1 MVVNINSMQQ
11 INQTGLRLGTATGWQ
26 VSRHEKT
33 NADLG
38 WRYVD
43 TTRKELA
50 KRGLFCLNAHV
61 YNHRGVWM
69 NAIVYY
75 RYLQRSR
82 LNQWLV
88 KTTRRREGALSEW
101 KTRYRIFYKLDV
113 TGVKSKLSRKLGLRS
128 AFPALVKPKPKR
140 PFVPPWK
147 WKRMSTAQRK
157 AYDRKFKAVV
167 VETVKRQP
175 WEPHIRRWKAEKL
188 SKKVRGWA
196 DLEWKLYCIHKLGE
210 TERLNHQLRLVYD
223 QLLGGR
229 SEVLLYN
236 VMQFVP
242 MINPLTTSR
251 YYIFKRFG
259 GLMYQADLIQ
269 ASYLAIQFGVGRLL
283 VHTIIMGLERH
294 AAKRKQRRFLKML
307 EATINRLTTWDA
319 LTLAPLLARISI
331 YGKLDAKMRRTHVLL
346 EYGDVQYQQ
355 INFLTSAY
363 KQVSNT
369 KFGTSTVQIWLRN
382 VSEFKPKKLKS
393 LWRDSITK
401 QGVSPSSSP
410 KTVVAIPMVPV
421 QTVYG
426 ITTSRTSEVKAGL

>member
-1 MVVNINSMQQ
+1 MVVNISNMQQ
-11 INQTGLRLGTATGWQ
+11 INQTGLRLGAVTGWS

-50 KRGLFCLNAHV
+50 KRGLFCLNVHA

-101 KTRYRIFYKLDV
+101 KTRYRVFYKLDV
-113 TGVKSKLSRKLGLRS
+113 TGVKSKLNRKLGLRA
-128 AFPALVKPKPKR
+128 AFPALVKPHPKR
-140 PFVPPWK
+140 QWVPKWK
-147 WKRMSTAQRK
+147 WKRMSMKQRN
-157 AYDRKFKAVV
+157 AYDKKFKAAVV
-167 VETVKRQP
+167 PAKRQR
-175 WEPHIRRWKAEKL
+175 WESYIHRWKAEKL
-188 SKKVRGWA
+188 SKKIRGWA
-196 DLEWKLYCIHKLGE
+196 DLEWKLYCIHKLGS
-210 TERLNHQLRLVYD
+210 TERLNQQLRWVYD
-223 QLLGGR
+223 SLFGGR

-269 ASYLAIQFGVGRLL
+269 ASYLAIQLGVGRLL

-319 LTLAPLLARISI
+319 
-331 YGKLDAKMRRTHVLL
+331 V
-346 EYGDVQYQQ
+346 
-355 INFLTSAY
+355 NAY
-363 KQVSNT
+363 AIVGTNLNLRETWCKNASNT
-369 KFGTSTVQIWLRN
+369 CTSWVRGYS
-382 VSEFKPKKLKS
+382 VSTNQLLNKCL
-393 LWRDSITK
+393 
-401 QGVSPSSSP
+401 
-410 KTVVAIPMVPV
+410 
-421 QTVYG
+421 
-426 ITTSRTSEVKAGL
+426 